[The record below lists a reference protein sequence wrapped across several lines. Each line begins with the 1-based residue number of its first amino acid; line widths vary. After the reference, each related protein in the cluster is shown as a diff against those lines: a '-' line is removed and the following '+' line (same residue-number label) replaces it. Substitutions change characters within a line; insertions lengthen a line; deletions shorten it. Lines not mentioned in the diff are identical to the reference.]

1 MKCQV
6 LIRSQSRHIRPVL
19 LFLRL
24 RLPMPAHQDS
34 NFTQPLLRR
43 YNLRLCKTPII
54 GLEVVDFKLT
64 FPHSRILFPIPR
76 NFLSL
81 YFFHRQVWFL
91 VSVHR
96 ILNFS
101 FCISFH
107 TNAHAYTAIMLPP
120 TLHYPKSP
128 FFLLRSSRTILHT
141 HRKPPLKPIWL
152 LYSFYPV
159 STNHPIICIVSTN
172 KLQLLTIK

>member
-6 LIRSQSRHIRPVL
+6 LIRFQRRHIRPVL

-24 RLPMPAHQDS
+24 RLPMLAHQDS

-43 YNLRLCKTPII
+43 HNLRLCKTPII

-81 YFFHRQVWFL
+81 YFFHRQVWFF
-91 VSVHR
+91 SVGPSHFE
-96 ILNFS
+96 L
-101 FCISFH
+101 
-107 TNAHAYTAIMLPP
+107 
-120 TLHYPKSP
+120 
-128 FFLLRSSRTILHT
+128 FFLHFISHKRTRIHSHHASPHPALSKISILSA
-141 HRKPPLKPIWL
+141 KKFSD
-152 LYSFYPV
+152 YSPYA
-159 STNHPIICIVSTN
+159 
-172 KLQLLTIK
+172 